1 MKCLSRK
8 YTPGCDVRRYLDER
22 GIGGLAVD
30 FSPRTWFNAAAL
42 GQPCDPVREVPMRG
56 RLVRIAL
63 LALLVGC
70 APKPFWT
77 KVGFSGEE
85 FRRDEAQCAQESK
98 KRDPVPVQGSSLMV
112 PRVDQTMLGQCLRA
126 RGYQQI
132 SREELQEG
140 VPRRLPAVSTT
151 ARVPAPPTGLSGTFA
166 GAIAGSQDRQPFS
179 MQMTLT
185 LVQTGE
191 QITGVWTTTGGT
203 SGTMTARVTV
213 YNTLIDVRAK
223 QTKPCEGEFLG
234 TAVIEDNWRQL
245 RGTYTGGGCG
255 GPVSASF
262 HVTRQQ

>member
-1 MKCLSRK
+1 
-8 YTPGCDVRRYLDER
+8 
-22 GIGGLAVD
+22 
-30 FSPRTWFNAAAL
+30 
-42 GQPCDPVREVPMRG
+42 MRG

-70 APKPFWT
+70 APKSYWT
-77 KVGFSGEE
+77 KVGFSEEE
-85 FRRDEAQCAQESK
+85 FRGDEAQCAQESK

-112 PRVDQTMLGQCLRA
+112 PRVDQTMLARCMRA

-132 SREELQEG
+132 SREESERLQEG
-140 VPRRLPAVSTT
+140 VPRRLPAGSTT
-151 ARVPAPPTGLSGTFA
+151 ARVPAPPNGLSGTFT
-166 GAIAGSQDRQPFS
+166 GAIAGIQDRQPFS
-179 MQMTLT
+179 MRMTLT

-234 TAVIEDNWRQL
+234 TAVIEDNWRRL
-245 RGTYTGGGCG
+245 RGTYAGGGCG
-255 GPVSASF
+255 GTVSASF
-262 HVTRQQ
+262 LVTRQ

>member
-1 MKCLSRK
+1 
-8 YTPGCDVRRYLDER
+8 
-22 GIGGLAVD
+22 
-30 FSPRTWFNAAAL
+30 
-42 GQPCDPVREVPMRG
+42 MRG

-70 APKPFWT
+70 APKPYWT

-98 KRDPVPVQGSSLMV
+98 KRDP
-112 PRVDQTMLGQCLRA
+112 GQCLRA

-132 SREELQEG
+132 SREEYERLQEG
-140 VPRRLPAVSTT
+140 VPRRLPAVSTM
-151 ARVPAPPTGLSGTFA
+151 ARVPAPPNGLSGTFA

-179 MQMTLT
+179 MRMTLT

-245 RGTYTGGGCG
+245 RGTYTGGGYG
-255 GPVSASF
+255 GTVSASF
-262 HVTRQQ
+262 HVTRQR